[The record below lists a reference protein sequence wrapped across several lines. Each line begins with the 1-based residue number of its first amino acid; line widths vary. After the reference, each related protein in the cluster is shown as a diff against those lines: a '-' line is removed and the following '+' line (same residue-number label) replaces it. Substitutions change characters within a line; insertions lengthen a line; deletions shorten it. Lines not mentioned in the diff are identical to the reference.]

1 MTEEKYTKEYYKLMR
16 KSYKENRNKWDKLL
30 NQNEV
35 VLVCFCKAGDFCHR
49 YLLAEILVK
58 LGCVYKGEI

>member
-1 MTEEKYTKEYYKLMR
+1 MID
-16 KSYKENRNKWDKLL
+16 ENKKIIEKWDKLL

-35 VLVCFCKAGDFCHR
+35 VLVCFCKAWDFCHR